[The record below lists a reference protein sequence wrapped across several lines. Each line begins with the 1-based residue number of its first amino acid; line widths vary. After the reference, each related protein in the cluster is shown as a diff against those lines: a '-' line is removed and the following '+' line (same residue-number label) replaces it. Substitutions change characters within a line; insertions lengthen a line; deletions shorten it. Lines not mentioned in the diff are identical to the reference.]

1 MGRLKVRVEWINTM
15 MEENNVVMKLEWAK
29 CGRRRKK
36 NMLMSK
42 ENDRKEVKNGDDDG
56 MIGKKAIVKM
66 IEMTKKVKEISN
78 VNEQENERES

>member
-1 MGRLKVRVEWINTM
+1 MRKRRGDRINRVRSTMGRLKVRVEWINTV

-56 MIGKKAIVKM
+56 MIGKK
-66 IEMTKKVKEISN
+66 
-78 VNEQENERES
+78 RL